1 MTVTFYNLTL
11 TLSYFITYQFILVH
25 FLADLYAD
33 GESTYVINDD
43 DRITNVI
50 VNRKKFKLS
59 QDAFTAFEAV
69 HDDWEMNVCKKFPY
83 EPLIGGIN

>member
-11 TLSYFITYQFILVH
+11 TPSHFVSYEFIVVH
-25 FLADLYAD
+25 FLADLYTD
-33 GESTYVINDD
+33 GKSTYVINDD

-50 VNRKKFKLS
+50 ANRKKFKIP
-59 QDAFTAFEAV
+59 QDAFTAFQAV
-69 HDDWEMNVCKKFPY
+69 HNDWEMNVCKKFPY